1 MSHSC
6 QPLTLL
12 TVMMVTTVRRNM
24 ADCDICRARCIGQ
37 TQTQFVVLTFFGD
50 TKTMHDSECLAMKN
64 GAKLLLLIMMWLLNM
79 AISLKNSVDWQFN
92 IDMVMLRR
100 MK

>member
-1 MSHSC
+1 
-6 QPLTLL
+6 
-12 TVMMVTTVRRNM
+12 
-24 ADCDICRARCIGQ
+24 
-37 TQTQFVVLTFFGD
+37 
-50 TKTMHDSECLAMKN
+50 MKN